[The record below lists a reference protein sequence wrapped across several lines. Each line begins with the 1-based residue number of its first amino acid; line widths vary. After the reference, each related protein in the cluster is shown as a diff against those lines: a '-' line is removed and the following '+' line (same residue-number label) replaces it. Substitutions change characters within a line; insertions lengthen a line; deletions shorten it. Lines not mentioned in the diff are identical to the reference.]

1 MPGLHSRGGEGS
13 RFQRLDW
20 GIWVHRRCEAAVRG
34 SPGAGPVGARPAPP
48 PLLPA
53 AQSGRSSGA
62 SCGQSGAAGAAPGAG
77 GRRASSDCEAGGG
90 ADWEGGRREPH
101 CGLGALGQR
110 SPLCRGDL
118 PANSLEPAG
127 GVTGNR
133 ARAPHGEGERARGE
147 GPRRWSGRGATWPL
161 GPSAAGAARAPSALT
176 PTSAG
181 DPGRRVSTSR
191 RRPGVR
197 GSEVSR
203 PKAGGGGQDT
213 CDTHTHTQTLFAS
226 GRLPRDLSPR
236 DVFIGLSK
244 GGDNRCT
251 CGRCFSPPT
260 APPPVPLRQKSRFGI
275 LPHLRAVRRQDPSL
289 ASQARCPL
297 DSAQRRPGPGGPG
310 LWMEFPPR
318 VAKQFAGHPPL
329 TEMKRVD
336 VVCVCVSVCCSL
348 Y

>member
-1 MPGLHSRGGEGS
+1 M
-13 RFQRLDW
+13 
-20 GIWVHRRCEAAVRG
+20 RG

-48 PLLPA
+48 PRLPA

-77 GRRASSDCEAGGG
+77 GRRGSSDCGAGGR

-101 CGLGALGQR
+101 CGLGAPGQP

-118 PANSLEPAG
+118 PADSLDTAG

-147 GPRRWSGRGATWPL
+147 GPRRWSGLGATWPL

-260 APPPVPLRQKSRFGI
+260 PPPSPCARNPGLAFCPTFGLSGDRTPAWPLRRAARWTAPRGGLDPADPGFGWSFLLA
-275 LPHLRAVRRQDPSL
+275 LPSNLQDTRLSLR
-289 ASQARCPL
+289 
-297 DSAQRRPGPGGPG
+297 
-310 LWMEFPPR
+310 
-318 VAKQFAGHPPL
+318 
-329 TEMKRVD
+329 
-336 VVCVCVSVCCSL
+336 
-348 Y
+348 